1 MLIIFLIIAFF
12 ALIVFYAL
20 SDDKSKK
27 SSEYYKQNQK
37 LTNIGISTQNYNVAK
52 DCLRDL
58 ESGYR
63 EIKDYVGNNSRSCY
77 EDDIAE
83 VRSNIESI
91 VFDKWD
97 RKTYSILEKLE
108 DKYALL
114 MECTFSDVDEAFKTG
129 KDILK
134 LYDSFWD
141 YTREF
146 YDEHSSDLVHIRLWD
161 EARDKIKFKL
171 GEDEG
176 FTFWGNGQSAQVS
189 VREQLNKKINARI
202 EEIRPEYTRK
212 KEIME
217 KLLVCI
223 FDKTNVMRCELMK
236 MQEFSKYNPKE
247 VQACYRALLKVKK
260 IVEYKVEN
268 RYFVCLSDKEEA
280 KRENAAKKHAQV

>member
-1 MLIIFLIIAFF
+1 MVVILLIAFF
-12 ALIVFYAL
+12 ALIVYYVV
-20 SDDKSKK
+20 SEGKSKK
-27 SSEYYKQNQK
+27 VSEYHKQNQK
-37 LTNIGISTQNYNVAK
+37 LTDKGSSTQNYNVAK
-52 DCLRDL
+52 NCLSDL
-58 ESGYR
+58 ESDYH
-63 EIKDYVGNNSRSCY
+63 EIKDYVGKNSRSCY

-114 MECTFSDVDEAFKTG
+114 MECTFSDVDEAFKAG

-146 YDEHSSDLVHIRLWD
+146 YEEHSSDLVHIRLWD
-161 EARDKIKFKL
+161 EARDKMKFKL

-176 FTFWGNGQSAQVS
+176 FTFWGNGQTAQVS
-189 VREQLNKKINARI
+189 VREQLNKKITARI

-212 KEIME
+212 KDIME
-217 KLLVCI
+217 KLLARI
-223 FDKTNVMRCELMK
+223 YDETNVMRCELMK
-236 MQEFSKYNPKE
+236 MQEFSKYNSKE

-268 RYFVCLSDKEEA
+268 RYFVCLSDKEA
-280 KRENAAKKHAQV
+280 TKREGAAKKRAQV

>member
-1 MLIIFLIIAFF
+1 MPIIIFMVFF
-12 ALIVFYAL
+12 FILVGYVV
-20 SDDKSKK
+20 SKDNTQK
-27 SSEYYKQNQK
+27 KASKYYEQNRK
-37 LTNIGISTQNYNVAK
+37 LTNKGVSTQNYNVAK
-52 DCLRDL
+52 NCLRDL
-58 ESGYR
+58 ESGYHGVKG
-63 EIKDYVGNNSRSCY
+63 IVGSNSRSCY

-83 VRSNIESI
+83 VKSNIESI

-97 RKTYSILEKLE
+97 RKTYTILEKLE
-108 DKYALL
+108 DKYVLL
-114 MECTFSDVDEAFKTG
+114 MECTFSDVDEAFKAG

-146 YDEHSSDLVHIRLWD
+146 YDEHRSDLVHIRLWD
-161 EARDKIKFKL
+161 EARDKMKFKL

-176 FTFWGNGQSAQVS
+176 FTFWGDGQSAQIS

-217 KLLVCI
+217 KLLVRI
-223 FDKTNVMRCELMK
+223 FDETNVMRCELMK
-236 MQEFSKYNPKE
+236 MQEFSKYSSKE

-260 IVEYKVEN
+260 IVEYKIEN
-268 RYFVCLSDKEEA
+268 RYFVCLSDKEAA
-280 KRENAAKKHAQV
+280 KRESAAKKRAQV